1 MENTI
6 VFEDLIAE
14 SAAAAAMDFAA
25 GAMNGAIHKIIQESG
40 GISRDEV
47 ATIENLYTKI
57 ITEAMDEFVPSE
69 DELEKMKE
77 QLEAAGYK
85 VVKEADLPKEAPAEA
100 DGGNDGDEAPVTE
113 SADLAAK
120 IAAKL
125 QIL

>member
-85 VVKEADLPKEAPAEA
+85 VVKEAELPAEA
-100 DGGNDGDEAPVTE
+100 NGGEAPVTE
-113 SADLAAK
+113 SVDLAAK